1 MVIITKDE
9 LKNYT
14 ENKREIK
21 IIEEDIKKLQEQ
33 KSSINSLILS
43 DMPKTF
49 NNNDNDKIGALIA
62 EIEELI
68 EKYIDKMRNLIRIQ
82 NEIEN
87 TINNIEDATDRNIIR
102 LKYIEDYTWE
112 RICVVMNFSW
122 NGVHKRHKKI
132 LEKLNRV

>member
-1 MVIITKDE
+1 MVIMTKDE

-14 ENKREIK
+14 ENNREIK

-132 LEKLNRV
+132 LEKIK

>member
-1 MVIITKDE
+1 MTKDE

-14 ENKREIK
+14 ENNREIK

-68 EKYIDKMRNLIRIQ
+68 EKYEMANALQ
-82 NEIEN
+82 ELW
-87 TINNIEDATDRNIIR
+87 TIISNHQDFYMIFV
-102 LKYIEDYTWE
+102 K
-112 RICVVMNFSW
+112 S
-122 NGVHKRHKKI
+122 
-132 LEKLNRV
+132 

>member
-132 LEKLNRV
+132 LEKIK

>member
-1 MVIITKDE
+1 MKKEE

-132 LEKLNRV
+132 LEKIK

>member
-33 KSSINSLILS
+33 KSSINSLVLS

-132 LEKLNRV
+132 LEKIK

>member
-33 KSSINSLILS
+33 KSSINSLVLS

-68 EKYIDKMRNLIRIQ
+68 EKYIDKMRNLIKTQ

-87 TINNIEDATDRNIIR
+87 VINNIEDATDRNIIR

-132 LEKLNRV
+132 LEKIK

>member
-1 MVIITKDE
+1 MTKDE

-14 ENKREIK
+14 ENNREIK

-132 LEKLNRV
+132 LEKIK

>member
-14 ENKREIK
+14 ENNREIK

-33 KSSINSLILS
+33 KSSINSLVLS

-87 TINNIEDATDRNIIR
+87 VINNIEDATDRNIIR

-132 LEKLNRV
+132 LEKIK

>member
-1 MVIITKDE
+1 MVVITKDE

-14 ENKREIK
+14 ENNREIK

-33 KSSINSLILS
+33 KSSINSLVLS

-87 TINNIEDATDRNIIR
+87 VINNIEDATDRNIIR

-132 LEKLNRV
+132 LEKIK

>member
-87 TINNIEDATDRNIIR
+87 VINNIEDATDRNIIR

-132 LEKLNRV
+132 LEKIK

>member
-1 MVIITKDE
+1 MKKEE

-122 NGVHKRHKKI
+122 NGVHKRHKKMI
-132 LEKLNRV
+132 KLFMNVIK